1 MTKRQ
6 IMKSLLFV
14 LLCGLVTWLAVAS
27 SAQSN
32 ETFVSV
38 SAASFRRAP
47 LAPESIVAGFGTRLS
62 TATAAATTTP
72 LPTELGGVRISVKDS
87 ANVERLA
94 PLFFVSPQQIN
105 YQMPAGTAAG
115 AATLRI
121 QTASGAV
128 LTETAQIA
136 PVAPGLFSANADG
149 RHAAAALALRV
160 MTDGT
165 QRFES
170 VARFDPFEKRY
181 LPLPI
186 ELMPDS
192 APGTTEVFLILYA
205 TGLRQRTA
213 LNNVSVRL
221 GGVDA
226 PVTFAGAQGNLTG
239 LDQVNVRL
247 PNNLI
252 GRGKL
257 EVALNV
263 DGVLANPVEVSI
275 AAPAAYFQF
284 DIPPHPA
291 TFTIKLL
298 DPILIQH
305 ARDLLAGR
313 TTSEPHVIGT
323 IVKAAAPYNRPWSY
337 HFNPA
342 TISFFDF
349 AIEVCDGSIQ
359 YIEDHLEEVDT
370 DFLPGSRWCPWGS
383 RLIKEVTPTQPQ

>member
-1 MTKRQ
+1 MIERSIVKP
-6 IMKSLLFV
+6 LLFV
-14 LLCGLVTWLAVAS
+14 LLGSLTAWLGTAS
-27 SAQSN
+27 NAQSN

-38 SAASFRRAP
+38 SAASFRRAA

-62 TATAAATTTP
+62 TTTMAATTTP
-72 LPTELGGVRISVKDS
+72 LPTELAGVRIGVKDS
-87 ANVERLA
+87 AGIERLA

-105 YQMPAGTAAG
+105 YQMPAGTAPG

-121 QTASGAV
+121 QTATGTV

-136 PVAPGLFSANADG
+136 AVAPGLFAANADG
-149 RHAAAALALRV
+149 RNAAAALALRV
-160 MTDGT
+160 MADGT

-170 VARFDPFEKRY
+170 VARFDPQERRY

-186 ELMPDS
+186 ELKPDN
-192 APGTTEVFLILYA
+192 ATAEVFLILYA
-205 TGLRQRTA
+205 TGLRHRTA

-221 GGVDA
+221 GGVDT
-226 PVTFAGAQGNLTG
+226 PVTFADAQGSLAG

-247 PNNLI
+247 PQSLI

-257 EVALNV
+257 EVTLSV
-263 DGVLANPVEVSI
+263 DGVAANPVEVSI

-284 DIPPHPA
+284 DIPPRPA

-298 DPILIQH
+298 DPVLIQH

-313 TTSEPHVIGT
+313 TTSQPHVMGT
-323 IVKAAAPYNRPWSY
+323 IVKAPAPYNRPWSY

-342 TISFFDF
+342 TISFFDL

-359 YIEDHLEEVDT
+359 YVEDHLEEVDT

-383 RLIKEVTPTQPQ
+383 RLIKEVTPTQLR